1 LLRRRR
7 RGGRR
12 SAWPPEAHRRPHRD
26 EVRSGRAQDDADV
39 VAIKQLKGENMIN
52 AAVAAHGRAGLWAQ
66 NGGYEYPLV
75 LAVVAAGLAITGPGR
90 VSVDAALGLE
100 LAGLGWGLGAV
111 AVGVVAAVGALST
124 RRHTLTAQ
132 AQA

>member
-1 LLRRRR
+1 
-7 RGGRR
+7 
-12 SAWPPEAHRRPHRD
+12 
-26 EVRSGRAQDDADV
+26 
-39 VAIKQLKGENMIN
+39 MIN